1 LAKQQ
6 LVKIPMVTAK
16 IPQFI
21 NKKFVKITILVFY
34 VLLILTV
41 VFHFVYAKKIIPGVH
56 IGVTNVGGKS
66 FSEAKST
73 LTNKLESQKHDL
85 TLVLDEKKYLINSED
100 ISLKYDVDNSISR
113 AFEVGRTGNLF
124 TDTKDKIAGF
134 MKPLSVPAFFDYDD
148 EVLSKKFSIIK
159 AEVNSEAQNASVF
172 VEDNIVKI
180 TSSKSGK
187 KVVDD
192 GLYAVVMTAYG
203 NVDFSQKLV
212 PVKVVVPSVKEQD
225 IDSLLTDIRK
235 IVMNTLKVK
244 FRDMSW
250 ELGTEQLIDM
260 FEVRKNGK
268 VELGISEPKLEA
280 FMDSVAQS
288 VNQLPRGLVTGMD
301 GNNVTEFVIT
311 TEGRE
316 TDLKAFA
323 EAFRKAYFNGD
334 PEVEVP
340 VISISGPADPQKYGI
355 YSLLGEGSSKYAG
368 SISSRIHNLTL
379 AAERTSG
386 VLVPPNG
393 IYSLNNAIGEISAAT
408 GYNSAYIISKGRTV
422 LGEGGGVCQTSTTL
436 FRAVLNAGLPV
447 VSRYPHAY
455 RVSYYEQDSGPG
467 LDASIFQPSVDFQFK
482 NDTPNY
488 ILVQAYPDPTN
499 VSLIFRIF
507 GTPDGRTV
515 EMTTPIITS
524 QSAPPAPF
532 YQDDPTKPKGYLSQI
547 EHAAWGA
554 TVKFSRTVKRGD
566 EVISDDTFVS
576 NYQPWRA
583 IYIRGTKE

>member
-1 LAKQQ
+1 MALAK
-6 LVKIPMVTAK
+6 VTD
-16 IPQFI
+16 FL
-21 NKKFVKITILVFY
+21 NKKTLKIAIVLIY
-34 VLLILTV
+34 VLLALTAI
-41 VFHFVYAKKIIPGVH
+41 FHFIYAKKIIPGVH
-56 IGVTNVGGKS
+56 LGVVNVGGKT
-66 FSEAKST
+66 FAEAKKL
-73 LTNKLESQKHDL
+73 LTDHVTSQKNDL
-85 TLVLDEKKYLINSED
+85 TLKLDDKKYLINSED
-100 ISLKYDVDNSISR
+100 ISLKYDIDNSVSR
-113 AFEVGRTGNLF
+113 AFEVGRTGHLLN
-124 TDTKDKIAGF
+124 DSKDKIAGLF
-134 MKPLSVPAFFDYDD
+134 KPLVVATFFDYND

-159 AEVNSEAQNASVF
+159 AEVNSEAENASVI
-172 VEDNIVKI
+172 VEDNIVKV
-180 TSSKSGK
+180 TPSKSGR

-192 GLYAVVMTAYG
+192 GLYDVVMSAYG
-203 NVDFSQKLV
+203 NANFSQTDV
-212 PVKVVVPSVKEQD
+212 PIKIVVPGVKEED
-225 IDSLLTDIRK
+225 INALLTEIRK
-235 IVMNTLKVK
+235 IVMNTLTVR
-244 FRDMSW
+244 FRDLSW
-250 ELGTEQLIDM
+250 VLGTEQLIDM
-260 FEVRKNGK
+260 FEVRKNGQI
-268 VELGISEPKLEA
+268 ELGISEPKLEA

-301 GNNVTEFVIT
+301 GEKVTEFVIT

-323 EAFRKAYFNGD
+323 DVFKKAYFNGD
-334 PEVEVP
+334 PDVEVP

-386 VLVPPNG
+386 VLVPPGG

-488 ILVQAYPDPTN
+488 ILVQSYPDPAN
-499 VSLIFRIF
+499 VSLSFRIF
-507 GTPDGRTV
+507 GTPDGRVV
-515 EMTTPIITS
+515 EMTDPVITS

-532 YQDDPTKPKGYLSQI
+532 YQDDPTKPKGYLSQV
-547 EHAAWGA
+547 EHASWGA
-554 TVKFSRTVKRGD
+554 TVKFTRVVKRGG
-566 EVISDDTFVS
+566 ETISDDTFVS
-576 NYQPWRA
+576 NYQAWRA
-583 IYIRGTKE
+583 VYIRGTKE